1 MAHAECNLQNGF
13 QLKEEKKEKEKTRKD
28 FLRASFL

>member
-1 MAHAECNLQNGF
+1 MAHAECNLQNRF
-13 QLKEEKKEKEKTRKD
+13 QLKEEKGKEKTEKD